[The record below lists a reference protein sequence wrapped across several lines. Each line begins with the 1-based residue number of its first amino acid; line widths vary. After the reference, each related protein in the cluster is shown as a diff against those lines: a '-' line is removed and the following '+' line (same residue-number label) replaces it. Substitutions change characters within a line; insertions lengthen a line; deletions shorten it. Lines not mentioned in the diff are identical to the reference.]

1 MAHPVD
7 VTIVGGGMI
16 TNDLLLP
23 SLYHLQRT
31 GLVDEISICALN
43 TAPLKALK
51 ENEEFLQAFPGHSFT
66 PYPSLETDPATE
78 YPQLFK
84 EIIAAMKPRQ
94 AVVIALP
101 DHLHYDAVK
110 EALKHNQHVLCV
122 KPLVLKYEESVE
134 IEELARD
141 KGLFVGVEYH
151 KRFDRRS
158 LVARRHYQSG
168 HFGEFVMGD
177 AKLIEPYYYRFSNF
191 QNWFTSDRTDPF
203 VYVGCHYVDLVWFI
217 TGIRPVEVSVVG
229 VKKAFPNGKVG
240 YLWANG
246 RVRYENGALL
256 SVTDGLG
263 YPDEGSGSN
272 EQGLTMFC
280 EGDGKTGMIKHDD
293 QFRGVTLCYLE
304 GLGPG
309 GTKHNYVNPDFFQL
323 VPWEGA
329 GYKPVGYGFDS
340 VAAIINAIGLME
352 GEVAGLSDTDA
363 LQRQREILK
372 ETDDRGI
379 IATPGNS
386 YINELVVE
394 AARLSITHKGDAV
407 RIVYGDSPQVELG
420 HAQYQGESDAVV

>member
-1 MAHPVD
+1 MGHPVD
-7 VTIVGGGMI
+7 VTLVGGGMI

-31 GLVDEISICALN
+31 GLVADISLCALN
-43 TAPLKALK
+43 GAPLKALK
-51 ENEEFLQAFPGHSFT
+51 ESEEFRQAFPGQSFT
-66 PYPSLETDPATE
+66 PYPSLEDDPSAE
-78 YPQLFK
+78 YPELFR
-84 EIIAAMKPRQ
+84 EVIAAMRPKQ

-101 DHLHYDAVK
+101 DHLHYDAVIA
-110 EALKHNQHVLCV
+110 ALKHDQNVLCV
-122 KPLVLKYEESVE
+122 KPLVLKYDQSVE
-134 IEELARD
+134 IENLARD

-158 LVARRHYQSG
+158 LVARRHYQLG
-168 HFGEFVMGD
+168 HFGEFVMGE

-191 QNWFTSDRTDPF
+191 QNWFTCDRTDPF

-217 TGIRPVEVSVVG
+217 TGIKPVEVSVVG

-246 RVRYENGALL
+246 RVRYENGAVL
-256 SVTDGLG
+256 SVSDGLG

-272 EQGLTMFC
+272 DQGLMMFC
-280 EGDGKTGMIKHDD
+280 EGEGKTGLIKHDD
-293 QFRGVTLCYLE
+293 QFRGVALCYLE

-340 VAAIINAIGLME
+340 VAAIINAIGMME
-352 GEVAGLSDTDA
+352 GEVEGMSEAKA
-363 LQRQREILK
+363 LARKRELLE
-372 ETDDRGI
+372 ETDRKGI

-394 AARLSITHKGDAV
+394 AARLSITHEGDAA
-407 RIVYGDSPQVELG
+407 RIVYGDSPHVELG
-420 HAQYQGESDAVV
+420 HAQ